1 MNNRYQSKL
10 DKIYKR
16 NEYLKQ
22 KYELKKARNEYK
34 NKMSFSKK
42 LMIIILLNCV
52 IIELYAMVAMWYNHD
67 LLSLCALIGAVVGET
82 VSFAIYSYKAIK
94 ENTSGGIVYKSAISS
109 NDDTNIPMD
118 NNVYGANTVFLNCD
132 NLQDQ
137 QPYNAFDANNQEE
150 VEQ

>member
-1 MNNRYQSKL
+1 MDIKYQSKI
-10 DKIYKR
+10 DKIYK
-16 NEYLKQ
+16 
-22 KYELKKARNEYK
+22 RNEYK

-42 LMIIILLNCV
+42 LMIIILLNCAV
-52 IIELYAMVAMWYNHD
+52 IELYSMIAMWYNHD
-67 LLSLCALIGAVVGET
+67 LLSLCALIGAIVGET

-109 NDDTNIPMD
+109 NNDTNIPID